1 MRALVRALALSWAIA
16 GVTAVAAAQEAGGA
30 AQHVPV
36 PARLTLD
43 EAMRIAE
50 ARNPAMM
57 AAAAVL
63 QIAEADAIAAR
74 QRPNPVFAAS
84 MEGLP
89 FSQESRPPF
98 WDNQQLTLTV
108 EQDLETGGRRGLRDR
123 ASGTDIEAARAAA
136 RDRARR
142 LRLDVQRAYLHAVL
156 AKADHEV
163 AQATLGDIDRVL
175 AINRARFEQGELSG
189 VELRRLQ
196 VERHRFAD
204 DLLTTDLGLN
214 NARAALLAMMHV
226 SPLDQPFDTAGVLGD
241 PVVEPDRGAAA
252 MEQALAARPDLVA
265 LRGEQAHAR
274 IESALQRAISK
285 PIWTVGGG
293 YQRDFGV
300 NALVLLARVPLPFAT
315 RNQGGISRAD
325 AGQKLAEAVTDAAT
339 TEAAL
344 EIQLASNG
352 VAAHRA
358 RVDAVRHE
366 YLRNAREARDIVL
379 AAYRAGAATLIDF
392 LDAQRALS
400 EAQRVENRALF
411 DYRVSICQLEAALG
425 PGAGVGAAPR

>member
-1 MRALVRALALSWAIA
+1 MRALVRALAVSWAIA

-43 EAMRIAE
+43 EALRIAE
-50 ARNPAMM
+50 AHSPAIT
-57 AAAAVL
+57 AAAASL

-74 QRPNPVFAAS
+74 QHPNPVFAAS
-84 MEGLP
+84 SEGLP
-89 FSQESRPPF
+89 FSQNPRQPF
-98 WDNQQLTLTV
+98 WNNQQLTLTV

-123 ASGTDIEAARAAA
+123 AAGTGIDAARAAA
-136 RDRARR
+136 RDRTRR

-163 AQATLGDIDRVL
+163 AQATLADIDRVL

-204 DLLTTDLGLN
+204 DLLTVDLGLN
-214 NARAALLAMMHV
+214 NAHAALLAVMHV
-226 SPLDQPFDTAGVLGD
+226 RPLDQAFDTAASLGD
-241 PVVEPDRGAAA
+241 PVTEPARGEAA
-252 MEQALAARPDLVA
+252 MEQAIAARPDLVA
-265 LRGEQAHAR
+265 LRGEQARAQ
-274 IESALQRAISK
+274 IESALQRAIGK
-285 PIWTVGGG
+285 PIWTIGGG
-293 YQRDFGV
+293 YQRNFGV
-300 NALVLLARVPLPFAT
+300 NALVLLARVPLPLAS
-315 RNQGGISRAD
+315 RNQGGIGRAD
-325 AGQKLAEAVTDAAT
+325 AGQKLADAATEAAT

-358 RVDAVRHE
+358 RVDAVQRE

-392 LDAQRALS
+392 LDAQRTLD

-411 DYRVSICQLEAALG
+411 DYRVSICQLESALG
-425 PGAGVGAAPR
+425 PGAAGGASPR

>member
-1 MRALVRALALSWAIA
+1 MRALVHALAVSWAIA
-16 GVTAVAAAQEAGGA
+16 GVAAAQEGGVA

-43 EAMRIAE
+43 EALRIAE
-50 ARNPAMM
+50 ARSPAIT
-57 AAAAVL
+57 AAAASL
-63 QIAEADAIAAR
+63 QIAEADAMAAR
-74 QRPNPVFAAS
+74 QRPNPVFAAT

-123 ASGTDIEAARAAA
+123 SSSSGIESARAAA

-156 AKADHEV
+156 AKADHDV
-163 AQATLGDIDRVL
+163 AHATLGDIDRVL

-204 DLLTTDLGLN
+204 DLLTADLGLK
-214 NARAALLAMMHV
+214 NARAALLAVMHV
-226 SPLDQPFDTAGVLGD
+226 GPLDQAFETAASLGD

-252 MEQALAARPDLVA
+252 MQQALATRPDLIA
-265 LRGEQAHAR
+265 LRGEQAHAQ
-274 IESALQRAISK
+274 IESALQRAIGK
-285 PIWTVGGG
+285 PVWTIGGG

-300 NALVLLARVPLPFAT
+300 NALVLLARVPLPFAS

-325 AGQKLAEAVTDAAT
+325 AGQKLAEAATEAAT

-352 VAAHRA
+352 VAAHRS
-358 RVDAVRHE
+358 RVDAVQRE

-392 LDAQRALS
+392 LDAQRALD
-400 EAQRVENRALF
+400 EARRVENRALF
-411 DYRVSICQLEAALG
+411 DYRVSMCQLESALG